1 MLSGPLVFQKL
12 FLPAWR
18 DVCQPAC
25 PLAAGFTSKTALD
38 SLEES
43 AKNLRTIVMNHFVFR
58 QTLCPVPSAHQI
70 FVFYSRYIFIPL
82 IHSAHYCAFHTF
94 CLHQFF
100 SFVYYNYHENRFF
113 SYAFDRRQARNLI
126 LIFNYS
132 SQRPHLN
139 YILLSKVYSFE
150 LK

>member
-1 MLSGPLVFQKL
+1 MYIII
-12 FLPAWR
+12 
-18 DVCQPAC
+18 
-25 PLAAGFTSKTALD
+25 
-38 SLEES
+38 
-43 AKNLRTIVMNHFVFR
+43 TIR
-58 QTLCPVPSAHQI
+58 I
-70 FVFYSRYIFIPL
+70 
-82 IHSAHYCAFHTF
+82 
-94 CLHQFF
+94 
-100 SFVYYNYHENRFF
+100 FF